1 MLYLTTF
8 KKKKKT
14 VNPGLKGVRYFP
26 KDIFPNWQLSKFC
39 NFLSGNFQKKR
50 LGLLKRHRLQWGL
63 STATRMSQGVY
74 RQARTCWG
82 PSTAAR
88 TDWDFAAWEIT
99 HFGSYHLR
107 KYPWKVATWEK
118 SFGKVHNID
127 KKMHGFNV
135 YSNKQGNFREQKQFQ

>member
-8 KKKKKT
+8 INLKKT
-14 VNPGLKGVRYFP
+14 VNPGLKSVRYFP
-26 KDIFPNWQLSKFC
+26 KDFFPTWQLSKFC
-39 NFLSGNFQKKR
+39 NFPSGNFLMKR

-63 STATRMSQGVY
+63 SAATRMSQGVY

-82 PSTAAR
+82 PSVAAR

-99 HFGSYHLR
+99 HLGSYHLR

-118 SFGKVHNID
+118 SFGKVHYID
-127 KKMHGFNV
+127 KRMLGFNV